1 MKIPGVKYGAE
12 LCAGRSAGLI
22 IAGLLAAGALSGW
35 GISATFGTRAAAIE
49 APFELTRNR
58 DMATVEGVKASLV
71 GSYLV
76 TGTDSDGKPY
86 IGTHILDVSMAPSG
100 ALELDWDNGKQVGV
114 GQVIGNV
121 LAVACLI
128 KGRTVIL
135 TMNIGPDGSLSGKW
149 SRRTDRGWQGTETW
163 ART

>member
-1 MKIPGVKYGAE
+1 SLLQEPGAVASPALKRTGMRPVPWTQAGKREDATMKIPGMKYGAE
-12 LCAGRSAGLI
+12 FCAGRSAGLV

-76 TGTDSDGKPY
+76 TGTDSDGKP
-86 IGTHILDVSMAPSG
+86 
-100 ALELDWDNGKQVGV
+100 
-114 GQVIGNV
+114 
-121 LAVACLI
+121 
-128 KGRTVIL
+128 
-135 TMNIGPDGSLSGKW
+135 
-149 SRRTDRGWQGTETW
+149 
-163 ART
+163 